1 MSASQGSLTTLSIA
15 TSVRGAFARIEFPSQ
30 RQWRSGDSGLIGRA
44 MRCFNVSFI
53 LPAAVVVVN
62 SVAAQTAI
70 PLVDIKSVDPTI
82 VIELRY
88 AGANNLLGRALYPPS
103 TPALVRPE
111 VASRLVAAQAFLRRY
126 QYHLKIWDA
135 YRPKSVQVQLWQAV
149 HNNDYVADPQ
159 AGAGSLHSWGVAV
172 DATLIDAW
180 NRPVTMPTDFDDFT
194 SVAMWHYRGPDP
206 AIRSHV
212 HLLQI
217 AMRDAGFYG
226 LPTEWW
232 HFTIAEW
239 QKYLP
244 PEEAE
249 RAMQALGTHWQGKL
263 PEPPIRVRGKPS
275 AFHPH
280 AQRNA
285 FRHRSVRPQSR
296 SFARWNQS
304 LRRSPNSNRLC

>member
-1 MSASQGSLTTLSIA
+1 LTTLSIA
-15 TSVRGAFARIEFPSQ
+15 TSVIGTFARIEFPSQ
-30 RQWRSGDSGLIGRA
+30 RQWSNGDSGLIVLVI
-44 MRCFNVSFI
+44 RCFIFSFI
-53 LPAAVVVVN
+53 LPADVVVLN
-62 SVAAQTAI
+62 SVVTQPAI

-88 AGANNLLGRALYPPS
+88 AGANNLLGRALYPPG
-103 TPALVRPE
+103 TRAVVRPE

-126 QYHLKIWDA
+126 HYQLKIWDA
-135 YRPKSVQVQLWQAV
+135 YRPKPVQVQLWQVA
-149 HNNDYVADPQ
+149 HNNNYVADPQ
-159 AGAGSLHSWGVAV
+159 AGPGSLHSWGLAV
-172 DATLIDAW
+172 DATLIDTW

-194 SVAMWHYRGPDP
+194 SAAMWHYRGADP

-239 QKYLP
+239 QIFLP
-244 PEEAE
+244 PEDAK

-263 PEPPIRVRGKPS
+263 PEPPIRVRGKRLASDPN
-275 AFHPH
+275 
-280 AQRNA
+280 AQ
-285 FRHRSVRPQSR
+285 
-296 SFARWNQS
+296 
-304 LRRSPNSNRLC
+304 